1 MNDLEKFRKDLIEA
15 TEAELKK
22 PKLDEAIRLR
32 EQFNEEYPISTLRN
46 MELEEYV
53 TGRESED
60 SFCYKLEFGKYKE
73 AGVGIGGAVATKF
86 GIYYSKKAQCYKV
99 LGSGPKRTID
109 VDDPEEYWK
118 EFRKE
123 LCDFLEECGRPEF
136 SFDYALVDR
145 YPKLNGMGMVLNKLC
160 FLYYPDRFTNTT
172 HKSSVFLFKHLG
184 ITDYEKYDRVRMP
197 FVLANVLRERIPEL
211 FTGKYDMQAIGNG
224 IWELLAEDA
233 SSRMNPTDLGVS
245 GDNTEESIIGGENI
259 IYYGNPGCGKSYI
272 VKKEYESSEYQSY
285 HTVFHPDYTNSDFVG
300 QILPS
305 VSENGVFYRAVPGP
319 FTKALKH
326 AIDHPT
332 EKVSLIIDEINR
344 GNAAAILGDIL
355 QLLDRG
361 DDGKCEYE
369 INNDFIE
376 TYCDL
381 QKVSIPSNLWIIATM
396 NTSDQ
401 NVYPLDTAFKRRWKL
416 KRIRNV
422 FDDSDYSQTL
432 KKMYAP
438 GTDCSWSDFVK
449 RINRKIS
456 RNTELFGYNAED
468 KQIGVY
474 FMKKRELS
482 EIPNDPD
489 EKKINEFGEKVLMY
503 LWEDV
508 AKINRTSWFDNEYLT
523 LDDLLLGFKEKGLR
537 VIKDFYEDGY
547 AENS

>member
-1 MNDLEKFRKDLIEA
+1 MNDLDSFKNGLINACDEEYKKSIIKDS
-15 TEAELKK
+15 TE
-22 PKLDEAIRLR
+22 LR
-32 EQFNEEYPISTLRN
+32 NQFNKEYPISRLRE
-46 MELEEYV
+46 MELEDYV
-53 TGRESED
+53 TGKESED
-60 SFCYKLEFGKYKE
+60 NFCYKIEFGKYKDI
-73 AGVGIGGAVATKF
+73 GVGIKGGSAVKF
-86 GIYYSKKAQCYKV
+86 GIFYSKKDQKYRISS
-99 LGSGPKRTID
+99 GGPKTIAID
-109 VDDPEEYWK
+109 NPEEYWK
-118 EFRKE
+118 DFRKQ
-123 LCDFLEECGRPEF
+123 LCDFLEECGKEDF
-136 SFDYALVDR
+136 SFNFIVTER
-145 YPKLNGMGMVLNKLC
+145 YPKLFRMGIVLNKLC
-160 FLYYPDRFTNTT
+160 FLYYPDKFLNLT
-172 HKSSVFLFKHLG
+172 HRSSVFVFKQLG
-184 ITDYEKYDRVRMP
+184 IENYDKYDRVQMP
-197 FVLANVLRERIPEL
+197 FVAMRELKAKVPEL
-211 FTGKYDMQAIGNG
+211 FTKEYDAQVIGNAV
-224 IWELLAEDA
+224 WSLMPLKESKANESDE
-233 SSRMNPTDLGVS
+233 
-245 GDNTEESIIGGENI
+245 NTSEESIIGGENI

-272 VKKEYESSEYQSY
+272 VKKEYESGDYQSY

-305 VSENGVFYRAVPGP
+305 VSENGVSYRAVPGP
-319 FTKALKH
+319 FTKALSY
-326 AIDHPT
+326 AINHPY

-355 QLLDRG
+355 QLLDR
-361 DDGKCEYE
+361 DDEGRCEYE

-381 QKVSIPSNLWIIATM
+381 QKVSIPSNLWVIATM

-432 KKMYAP
+432 MKMYVP
-438 GTDCSWSDFVK
+438 GTGCSWSDFVK